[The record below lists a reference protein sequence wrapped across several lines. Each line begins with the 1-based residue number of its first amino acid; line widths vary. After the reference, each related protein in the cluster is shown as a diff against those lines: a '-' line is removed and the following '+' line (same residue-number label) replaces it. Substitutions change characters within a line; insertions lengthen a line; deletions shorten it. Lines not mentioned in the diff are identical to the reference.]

1 MVMQAATLPRSDL
14 PSALSRLRQ
23 LLLPKSAVV
32 VAAEAEIAI
41 AQVPVAHELKPQI
54 ATWRITTPSKT
65 TKMTLMILVA
75 RTRR

>member
-14 PSALSRLRQ
+14 PSAQSRLRQ

-65 TKMTLMILVA
+65 KMTLMILVA